1 MVAVQLS
8 MFLFCLLS
16 FQQQLVYTITIVLL
30 CQQLFYIS
38 FNFFFVIQNLELI
51 KFICLNCCLSS
62 QLVYNTTYFDCCQHT
77 FLIFLFIIYGLW
89 PKAPSS
95 VRVSPLIYLK
105 SGEASCTH
113 TRPISFSTSP
123 KCPIGGVFTF
133 ALNASG

>member
-1 MVAVQLS
+1 MLFNYQCSCFACCRFSSNSFILS
-8 MFLFCLLS
+8 RLFC
-16 FQQQLVYTITIVLL
+16 FVNN
-30 CQQLFYIS
+30 FFMF

-62 QLVYNTTYFDCCQHT
+62 QFVYNTTYFDCCQHT

>member
-1 MVAVQLS
+1 MLFNYQCSCFVCCRFSNNSFILS
-8 MFLFCLLS
+8 RLFC
-16 FQQQLVYTITIVLL
+16 FVNNFFI
-30 CQQLFYIS
+30 
-38 FNFFFVIQNLELI
+38 FFFVIQNLESI
-51 KFICLNCCLSS
+51 KFFCLNCCLSS

-95 VRVSPLIYLK
+95 VSVSPLIYLK